1 MSQSSPDPAS
11 SRLRAN
17 RLREVSARQGFLL
30 GTFLEI
36 PSPQVVEILGL
47 AGFDFVVIDREH
59 GTIDLETTEN
69 LIRAAAG
76 TGICPLVRVA
86 ACDPVLIRQPLDMG
100 AAGIHVPQ
108 IESVEQARQAVRA
121 AKFFP
126 AGERGLQPYVRAA
139 SYRAFSTAEF
149 LRQSNEEGFIV
160 LHIEGARG
168 VAAFEEISQ
177 VDGVDVAFLG
187 PYDLSQSLGIPGMVD
202 SPLVRQKMAGIVE
215 AARGRRLAIGT
226 FCDDVDTALEWKAL
240 GVTYLAV
247 SLDAGLLLKAAR
259 SIVSRLK

>member
-1 MSQSSPDPAS
+1 MMPES
-11 SRLRAN
+11 SRRLRTN
-17 RLREVSARQGFLL
+17 RLSEVLSRQGFVL

-36 PSPQVVEILGL
+36 PAPQIVEILGL

-69 LIRAAAG
+69 LIRAAAT
-76 TGICPLVRVA
+76 TGISPLVRVA

-100 AAGIHVPQ
+100 ASGVHVPQ
-108 IESVEQARQAVRA
+108 IESAEQARQAVRA

-139 SYRAFSTAEF
+139 GYRAFPTAEF
-149 LRQSNEEGFIV
+149 LRQSNEEVTIV
-160 LHIEGARG
+160 LHIEGERG
-168 VAAFEEISQ
+168 VAAFEEIAQ

-187 PYDLSQSLGIPGMVD
+187 PYDLSQSLGIPGQVD
-202 SPLVRQKMAGIVE
+202 SPLVKEKMAGIVE
-215 AARGRRLAIGT
+215 AARGKRLAIGT
-226 FCDDVDTALEWKAL
+226 YCDDVEKALEWKAL

-247 SLDAGLLLKAAR
+247 SLDAGLLLRAAR
-259 SIVSRLK
+259 AVVSRLK